1 MELTTRRNV
10 DKKHGLFEELCR
22 RVGLY
27 VENDTCFRMFLG
39 KISLYHWEKQ
49 CFMVNMK
56 CRDQN
61 RLQLACVGISCLSLE
76 EEIHSWK
83 FWMQI
88 NAFILC
94 YGWIWSPL
102 GYLYYLIT
110 RCEEEDRIPAS
121 PTAYRA
127 FKLHNPGK
135 SKSLVIEEI
144 EFIQNIFVPISYST
158 KIRWWLELSLN
169 ISVSMLMPLFNPMKF
184 LQRVEISL
192 DSGQNIIWCTTNILV
207 KSILTPW

>member
-135 SKSLVIEEI
+135 SKSLV
-144 EFIQNIFVPISYST
+144 
-158 KIRWWLELSLN
+158 KKLN
-169 ISVSMLMPLFNPMKF
+169 LFK
-184 LQRVEISL
+184 ISL
-192 DSGQNIIWCTTNILV
+192 FQLATVLKLGDGWSYHWIFPYPCWCPCLILWSSSNV
-207 KSILTPW
+207 